1 MKRTIL
7 VSFSVT
13 VLLSV
18 SGFAQGQRPAGAG
31 AGVRPSSP
39 GSSLEHR
46 PSNPGKPE
54 LPGVSVNHRSE
65 TSTTHAVDP
74 KDARGFKNY
83 GQYVAAQHVAENL
96 KIEGGID
103 ALKTLMTGDNAI
115 SLGKA
120 IEELRP
126 DLGKPAIDV
135 EVKKAEAAAKKAEAE
150 AKKGGKSNQ

>member
-7 VSFSVT
+7 MSFSVM

-18 SGFAQGQRPAGAG
+18 SSVAQGQRPAGAG
-31 AGVRPSSP
+31 VGVPPSA

-54 LPGVSVNHRSE
+54 SPGVSVDHRSGA
-65 TSTTHAVDP
+65 SATHAVDP
-74 KDARGFKNY
+74 NNTHGFKNY
-83 GQYVAAQHVAENL
+83 GQYLAAQHVAENL

-103 ALKTLMTGDNAI
+103 ALKILMTGDNAV

-120 IEELRP
+120 IEQLRP
-126 DLGKPAIDV
+126 ALGKPARDG
-135 EVKKAEAAAKKAEAE
+135 EVKKAEAAAKRAEAE